1 MQKVMKNVM
10 NKVIAAMIMM
20 AIAYAMPATA
30 DNHKN
35 VISGRRD
42 HAVVV
47 NNHRNPAGHDIHK
60 KPAYRPDIKTCV
72 VKVSRHTHHDR
83 VVAKAE
89 RMKGVMDTKWNPR
102 TRELII
108 RYDAHKT
115 SARSIRHAVS

>member
-1 MQKVMKNVM
+1 MKNVM

-35 VISGRRD
+35 VNSGRRD

-60 KPAYRPDIKTCV
+60 KPAYRPDIKTCI
-72 VKVSRHTHHDR
+72 VKVSRHTPHNR
-83 VVAKAE
+83 AVAKAK
-89 RMKGVMDTKWNPR
+89 RVRGVMDTKWNPR
-102 TRELII
+102 TRELMI
-108 RYDAHKT
+108 RYDAHMT

>member
-1 MQKVMKNVM
+1 MKNVM

-47 NNHRNPAGHDIHK
+47 NNHRNPAGHDIHR
-60 KPAYRPDIKTCV
+60 KPVYRPDIKTCI
-72 VKVSRHTHHDR
+72 VKVSRHTPHKYA
-83 VVAKAE
+83 VAKAK
-89 RMKGVMDTKWNPR
+89 RVRGVMDTKWNPR
-102 TRELII
+102 TRELMI
-108 RYDAHKT
+108 RYEAHMT